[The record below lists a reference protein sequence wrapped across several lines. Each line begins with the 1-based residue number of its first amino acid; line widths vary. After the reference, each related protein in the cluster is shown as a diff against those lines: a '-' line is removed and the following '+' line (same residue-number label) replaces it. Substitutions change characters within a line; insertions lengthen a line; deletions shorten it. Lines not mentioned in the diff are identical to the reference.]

1 MIGRELEIGE
11 VSGLIADDGV
21 RGVVL
26 SGKPGVGK
34 SRLAREAVGWL
45 ADAGWDVRAVAAT
58 ATSRA
63 IPLGAFAQWTGDV
76 HDEPFVLV
84 RRVVE
89 TVSADTRR
97 ERLVVIVDDGHLLD
111 ELSAQVVHQLVH
123 SEAAKVILTI
133 RDGEP
138 APAAVT
144 SLWKDGLL
152 CRREVEPLTRDE
164 MDELMT
170 AAVGGRPD
178 QQCGQRLWRLT
189 RGNVLFLRQLVEQER
204 KAARL
209 VVHNGA
215 LCWHGSG
222 AISGSLADLV
232 DAQIG
237 AVPAD
242 VRDVVDLVAVGEP
255 LGWHCLRMLAD
266 PAAIE
271 AAEQRDLVM
280 TIGDDVLVGHPMYA
294 EVRVNRCGPSR
305 LRRLRGQIATAMK
318 DGGRPAD
325 VMKRV
330 CCGWTPT
337 YHPSRTCCC
346 RRLLLPVRSW
356 ISKRPSASSPRPPQP
371 VSEPKRGYRSP
382 TASS

>member
-215 LCWHGSG
+215 LC
-222 AISGSLADLV
+222 
-232 DAQIG
+232 
-237 AVPAD
+237 
-242 VRDVVDLVAVGEP
+242 
-255 LGWHCLRMLAD
+255 
-266 PAAIE
+266 
-271 AAEQRDLVM
+271 
-280 TIGDDVLVGHPMYA
+280 
-294 EVRVNRCGPSR
+294 
-305 LRRLRGQIATAMK
+305 
-318 DGGRPAD
+318 
-325 VMKRV
+325 
-330 CCGWTPT
+330 
-337 YHPSRTCCC
+337 
-346 RRLLLPVRSW
+346 
-356 ISKRPSASSPRPPQP
+356 
-371 VSEPKRGYRSP
+371 
-382 TASS
+382 